1 MVKNGEL
8 GPNETPE
15 DDRHRS
21 LLPGKMKG
29 SWGAGEA
36 KGLGKVKDMG

>member
-1 MVKNGEL
+1 MEHWIQM
-8 GPNETPE
+8 
-15 DDRHRS
+15 RHLKMRQRS

-36 KGLGKVKDMG
+36 KGLGKVKDVG